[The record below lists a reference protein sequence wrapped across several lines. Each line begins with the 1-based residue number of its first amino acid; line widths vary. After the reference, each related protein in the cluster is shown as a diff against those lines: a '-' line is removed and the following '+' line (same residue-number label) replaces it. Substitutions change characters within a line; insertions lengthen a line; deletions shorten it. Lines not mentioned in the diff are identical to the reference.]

1 VIVSSSSLSVTD
13 QQLTQKWYVDEQLI
27 YNLHF

>member
-1 VIVSSSSLSVTD
+1 MCLSVTD
-13 QQLTQKWYVDEQLI
+13 QQLTQEWHVDERR